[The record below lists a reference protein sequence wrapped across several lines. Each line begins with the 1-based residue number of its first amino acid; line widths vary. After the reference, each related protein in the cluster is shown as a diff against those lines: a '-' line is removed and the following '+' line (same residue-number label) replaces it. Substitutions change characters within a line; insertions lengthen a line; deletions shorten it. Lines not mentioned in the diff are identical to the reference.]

1 MSLKYGKNPPHFACL
16 FRPHRLAWPRTL
28 PFQGSNTGS
37 NPVGDTTFGG
47 TTFTGEQLAVRPV
60 PTESIASLVSLS
72 KRRTIQLR
80 DKCSDHLSG
89 LGDMPSQQPADIRDS
104 PLGLFTELLPV

>member
-1 MSLKYGKNPPHFACL
+1 MVTIQLILRAVL
-16 FRPHRLAWPRTL
+16 RPHRLAWPRTL

-47 TTFTGEQLAVRPV
+47 TSFTGEQLAVRPV
-60 PTESIASLVSLS
+60 PTESIVFLVSLS

-80 DKCSDHLSG
+80 HKFSDHLSC
-89 LGDMPSQQPADIRDS
+89 LGDMPSQDPPHIRDS
-104 PLGLFTELLPV
+104 SLEFLLELLPV